1 MKKKYVPVRLPE
13 EILER
18 VKKVALAQG
27 KSVSEEIGILVRN
40 SLESDHGP
48 DQVEAFK
55 RAIRELRNEG
65 KGEEDYR
72 VILAD
77 LGLESLK
84 TPSGSGSGIDLEQVK
99 KEIGSVLENALKP
112 IRETLMI
119 LRAEGAGGS
128 TGKGSGIDPEVIRF
142 LTEKVSL
149 TSALLIGVSSKMA
162 GTYVADHSDRM
173 RQAKSVVVSEMKTLS
188 KEA

>member
-13 EILER
+13 EVLER

-27 KSVSEEIGILVRN
+27 ESVSEEIGILVRN

-55 RAIRELRNEG
+55 KAIRELRNEG

-77 LGLESLK
+77 LGLESLM

-112 IRETLMI
+112 IRETITI
-119 LRAEGAGGS
+119 LSGVWGS

-142 LTEKVSL
+142 LTEKASL
-149 TSALLIGVSSKMA
+149 PSALLIGVSSKMA
-162 GTYVADHSDRM
+162 GTYIADHSD
-173 RQAKSVVVSEMKTLS
+173 
-188 KEA
+188 